1 MRPIRNTTVNH
12 IWFKV
17 VTFSL
22 VAFLL
27 PISHAIAQT
36 DFGMWYEL
44 GAEKKLS
51 KKWSA
56 SAEAEF
62 RTRNN
67 TRTADRWGAGLSAE
81 YKIAKW
87 QLGASK
93 LSLKASGGYTLLYD
107 NNPEELTYKKNGDPK
122 KWTPSYWGI
131 RHRLNLSLG
140 GSLEWKRLSL
150 SLRER
155 WQYTYRPEADGKKY
169 DFVYNVDD
177 EISGYDLEPVKGKGK
192 NVLRS
197 RLEVCYD
204 IARCKADPF
213 VNVEMFNDNSG
224 IQKMRY
230 QAGIDYRLK
239 KQHTFSLTYRY
250 QYVSDKGDADPE
262 TDSHLVGLSYKYK
275 F

>member
-1 MRPIRNTTVNH
+1 MKTMGKHWRLLAV
-12 IWFKV
+12 
-17 VTFSL
+17 SL
-22 VAFLL
+22 TIAAFLL
-27 PISHAIAQT
+27 PFSCAIAQT

-67 TRTADRWGAGLSAE
+67 SRTADRWSAGLSAE

-87 QLGASK
+87 QLGSSK

-107 NNPEELTYKKNGDPK
+107 NNPEKLSYKKSGDPK
-122 KWTPSYWGI
+122 KWTPSYWGV
-131 RHRLNLSLG
+131 RHRLNVSLG
-140 GSLEWKRLSL
+140 GSLDWKRLSV

-155 WQYTYRPEADGKKY
+155 WQYTYRPEAEGKKY
-169 DFVYNVDD
+169 AFIYNVDD
-177 EISGYDLEPVKGKGK
+177 EISGYNLEPVNGKGK

-197 RLEVCYD
+197 RLEVGYD
-204 IARCKADPF
+204 IARCKFDPF

-239 KQHTFSLTYRY
+239 KQHIFTLTYRY
-250 QYVSDKGDADPE
+250 QHVKDKDDADPE
-262 TDSHLVGLSYKYK
+262 TDCHLIGLGYKYK